1 MSTDTNLRDV
11 FISYSSR
18 DEAVVTRIAQHMTN
32 SGLSLFFAPK
42 EIGAGADFVDKI
54 GDGIRQSQ
62 VVMVFLSKAA
72 LESFWVKRE
81 WTAQLIRMARDRTVR
96 LLPILLPGV
105 DEDQLNPLLQVEHR
119 LDFRTVDLGDPDV
132 LEHSVSTII
141 ENLRGNLPSLGSP
154 TIGLPFVIF
163 AMNSAEAAA
172 LQSGEVFDD
181 PSVAPIERTAF
192 QSLLEELKRNEM
204 PDLSSYYSEFREDWR
219 PPIAGGISARHA
231 IFDVIDRVN
240 MLRQDRPDS
249 PLIRPQFFS
258 EDFLSDDV
266 NWRAT
271 TWASLSRLG
280 CICVV
285 DALSLFHP
293 ALRTKLERS
302 EFGSSE
308 RASFVFMFPMNPHRL
323 PISLIVEEQIR
334 SHLPRA
340 FDRFDSN
347 LDLLC
352 ELSAPDIR
360 HVKRW
365 LFSVLPEVALKT
377 QGERPLLAQ
386 RLAMREMVRDQTQ
399 AAQKIFGWQ
408 R

>member
-1 MSTDTNLRDV
+1 
-11 FISYSSR
+11 
-18 DEAVVTRIAQHMTN
+18 
-32 SGLSLFFAPK
+32 
-42 EIGAGADFVDKI
+42 DFVDKI